1 MDYNYL
7 KIENKVAIVTGGG
20 RGIGQAISKALAQFG
35 AKVIIADI
43 NDEWGLMTMEE
54 IKQNGGEAIFVH
66 CDMTNFADIENVVA
80 KTLETFGT
88 VDILVNDAGMGDLP
102 LPCEEINVDQWEKMM
117 KLNLTAP
124 FYITKL
130 VMPIMKNNR
139 YGKII
144 NISSGSGVIGCEFCS
159 HYAASKAGLIG
170 FTQSIAKE
178 VAALGITAN
187 AIATPTT
194 NTPMIVEND
203 LEGRDWDTYL
213 KEETRDI
220 PAGRIAEPE
229 DISNMVLYLASDVS
243 AYVTGQVLAP
253 NGGRRTPM

>member
-1 MDYNYL
+1 M
-7 KIENKVAIVTGGG
+7 
-20 RGIGQAISKALAQFG
+20 
-35 AKVIIADI
+35 
-43 NDEWGLMTMEE
+43 
-54 IKQNGGEAIFVH
+54 
-66 CDMTNFADIENVVA
+66 
-80 KTLETFGT
+80 
-88 VDILVNDAGMGDLP
+88 VNDAGMGDLP